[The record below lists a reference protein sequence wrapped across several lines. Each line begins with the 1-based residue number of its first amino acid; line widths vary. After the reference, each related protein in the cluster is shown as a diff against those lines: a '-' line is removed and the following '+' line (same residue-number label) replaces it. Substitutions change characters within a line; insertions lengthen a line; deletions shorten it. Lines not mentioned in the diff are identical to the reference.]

1 MSAAKQTLPT
11 GTFAFFGGG
20 DSMRTGT
27 VLAQPGGSEGVCM
40 NEICPG
46 VLTVLDD
53 HASPPAPS
61 KHTYRLVVT
70 QHRIKLVVARA
81 CVPEIIV
88 AAGLP
93 VGSAWVLRNQTE
105 ERLALSSESDVLE
118 QLEGNNTGPRMLAPQ
133 SQAVLVKIEPTR
145 WTVWGLD
152 LS

>member
-1 MSAAKQTLPT
+1 MNEKNSETCPS
-11 GTFAFFGGG
+11 G
-20 DSMRTGT
+20 DSRSA
-27 VLAQPGGSEGVCM
+27 LASAIERPQSTFPT
-40 NEICPG
+40 IIRPG

-133 SQAVLVKIEPTR
+133 DQAVLVKIEPTR